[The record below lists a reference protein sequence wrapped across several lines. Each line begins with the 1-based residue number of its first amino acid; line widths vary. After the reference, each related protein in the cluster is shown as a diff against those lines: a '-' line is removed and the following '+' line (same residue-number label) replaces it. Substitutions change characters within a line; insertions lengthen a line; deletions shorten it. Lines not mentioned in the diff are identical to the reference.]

1 MLTDSLSSCGCRCV
15 YPVTD
20 LQQECRCLVVSL
32 PSVLHLTLNVDT
44 PAGSAWHAVGQS
56 LRELSTLC
64 CCGRAVQAVG
74 KKGTGNRLLLLRF
87 KLAKA
92 GSPGSLAALLHLC
105 AVGSPLLGQ
114 LSRSEGASAAVPKL
128 RLDAAAAVSAQRSLK
143 LPAAA
148 DDGLDEQ
155 EQPQLLRG
163 SGHGASS
170 GRAAAP
176 RGLRFEGEGGDG
188 EAGSRNDGHSR
199 VPHHQLSSH
208 SNWEQLRSP
217 VASGAGG
224 ALRSAGLQG
233 DDAAMPGEG
242 RTRFGSAAGGRR
254 APQLAPSGP
263 GSLDEEAED
272 VEERSQG
279 APLLAS
285 ALGEDVG
292 GLQGPTN
299 DGASDVG
306 SENEGRLDIAS
317 ASEAGDSDMEDE
329 VTWDWR

>member
-1 MLTDSLSSCGCRCV
+1 MLTDSLSSCSCRCV
-15 YPVTD
+15 YPVAD
-20 LQQECRCLVVSL
+20 LQQECRCLVVLLS
-32 PSVLHLTLNVDT
+32 SVLHLTLFVDT
-44 PAGSAWHAVGQS
+44 PGWQCMACSQS
-56 LRELSTLC
+56 VTKGAEHLC

-74 KKGTGNRLLLLRF
+74 KEGTGNRLLLLRF

-105 AVGSPLLGQ
+105 AVGSPLLGR
-114 LSRSEGASAAVPKL
+114 LSRPEGASAAAPKL

-148 DDGLDEQ
+148 DDGLGEQ

-163 SGHGASS
+163 AGHG

-188 EAGSRNDGHSR
+188 EAGSQNDGHSR
-199 VPHHQLSSH
+199 VPRHQLSSH

-217 VASGAGG
+217 VVSGAGG

-233 DDAAMPGEG
+233 DDAARPAEG
-242 RTRFGSAAGGRR
+242 RTRFGSAAGGRG

-272 VEERSQG
+272 VEERSRG

-299 DGASDVG
+299 DGASDMG
-306 SENEGRLDIAS
+306 SEDEGRLDIAS
-317 ASEAGDSDMEDE
+317 ASEAGDGDMEDE
-329 VTWDWR
+329 VTCDWR